1 MYAHQMKRLQILID
15 EDLHDALGRRAVLE
29 KTSKA
34 ALLRR
39 YVRERLQS
47 LPPIEDDPLYDLVGI
62 ADIEPAHH
70 DDVVYPR

>member
-1 MYAHQMKRLQILID
+1 MYAHSMKRLQIMID
-15 EDLHDALGRRAVLE
+15 EDLHDALGRQAALE

-39 YVRERLQS
+39 YVRERLKS
-47 LPPIEDDPLYDLVGI
+47 LPPIEGDPLYDLVGI